1 MIFRGITYVNSSIL
15 YDNYISMIE
24 YQKKKKISNFIYS
37 PISLSVLFLIFIII
51 LRSVFNV
58 YSKEKI
64 SKINLEK
71 EKIEYEKMSS
81 RKDNLL
87 NSIDYLKTDDGVE
100 SEIRNKFRLVKEG
113 ESVTV
118 IVNNDSMS
126 SISIGTST
134 KIKSK
139 SLLSSIFEWFSK

>member
-15 YDNYISMIE
+15 YDDYISMIE
-24 YQKKKKISNFIYS
+24 YQKKKKIGNFMYS
-37 PISLSVLFLIFIII
+37 PISLLVLFIIFIII

-64 SKINLEK
+64 SKLNLEK
-71 EKIEYEKMSS
+71 EKIEYEKMNS

-87 NSIDYLKTDDGVE
+87 NSIDYLKTDDGIE

-118 IVNNDSMS
+118 IVNDNSMS

-134 KIKSK
+134 KVQSK

>member
-1 MIFRGITYVNSSIL
+1 
-15 YDNYISMIE
+15 
-24 YQKKKKISNFIYS
+24 
-37 PISLSVLFLIFIII
+37 

-71 EKIEYEKMSS
+71 EKTEYEKMSS

-134 KIKSK
+134 KIQSK